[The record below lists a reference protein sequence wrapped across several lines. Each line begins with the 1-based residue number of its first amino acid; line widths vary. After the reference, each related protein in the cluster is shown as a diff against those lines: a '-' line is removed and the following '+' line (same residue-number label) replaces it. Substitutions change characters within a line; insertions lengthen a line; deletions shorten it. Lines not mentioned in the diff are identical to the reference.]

1 MCKTPTAGDN
11 NAQMIDR
18 NFLSWLATK
27 SIKHL
32 YVNVEKH
39 SLKMK
44 QKQLQRNY
52 SQDNVPPLSNKWR
65 NSTDIKQLKWK
76 N

>member
-32 YVNVEKH
+32 YVNMEKH

-44 QKQLQRNY
+44 QKQLQRKIATE
-52 SQDNVPPLSNKWR
+52 DNVPPL
-65 NSTDIKQLKWK
+65 
-76 N
+76 

>member
-1 MCKTPTAGDN
+1 
-11 NAQMIDR
+11 MIDR

-44 QKQLQRNY
+44 QKQLQRKIAKITF
-52 SQDNVPPLSNKWR
+52 PPSL
-65 NSTDIKQLKWK
+65 IKGVIPLT
-76 N
+76 

>member
-44 QKQLQRNY
+44 QKQLQRKIAKITFP
-52 SQDNVPPLSNKWR
+52 PPL
-65 NSTDIKQLKWK
+65 
-76 N
+76 